1 MNKYP
6 EFAIEQE
13 GIIPQIVCKENGRVF
28 HLNNKSNYYIQKIK
42 VDDSLIKTGIRC
54 DYAIDLC
61 KSKNDISADSIY
73 LVELKGVDKSHACE
87 QILATYT
94 FFQNNSELY
103 KSDFFHCRI
112 VLSKDSAPHLF
123 SSNQKRLMQ
132 LEKQKKLDLDIK
144 CRFYEE
150 VI

>member
-1 MNKYP
+1 MNEYP
-6 EFAIEQE
+6 VCTVEQE
-13 GIIPQIVCKENGRVF
+13 GNIPQVVCKENGRVF
-28 HLNNKSNYYIQKIK
+28 HLTNKSNYYIQKIK
-42 VDDSLIKTGIRC
+42 VDNSLIRNGVKC

-61 KSKNDISADSIY
+61 KAKTDNSAASIY

-87 QILATYT
+87 QLLTTYSY
-94 FFQNNSELY
+94 FCQNNY
-103 KSDFFHCRI
+103 KTDIFHCRI

-144 CRFYEE
+144 CRRCEE